1 MPRRSRFFRSAL
13 TATTLAAGYFPVSAA
28 VEFRRLP
35 DGGMQPRLVVAADQS
50 VHMVWLGGDPKAS
63 DVFYRH
69 HAPDAAPSGTP
80 VRINS
85 QPGSAIAIGTIRGA
99 QVAVGRDGR
108 AHVVWNGSGT
118 ATPKPAGSAPLLYA
132 RSDPAGTAFEPQR
145 NLVTRTTDLDG
156 GGSVAA
162 DADGRVNVL
171 WHAGTPGTKTSEDK
185 RRVFLARSTDDGR
198 SFAPETPVTDGT
210 GACGCCGME
219 AVSGPGGEIFALYRS
234 AKANVHRE
242 ATLAVSR
249 DHGVTF
255 TVDPLQD
262 WETGSCPMSSAAF
275 LGSKTGMTAAWE
287 TQGRIHFSA
296 VGKGASKPIR
306 IESAPGAKH
315 PALAVNAK
323 GEMLVAWTEG
333 TGWQRG
339 GNLAWQVFDAAG
351 KPTPEHGSRPG
362 IPIWS
367 YAAAYARTDGT
378 FVIVY

>member
-1 MPRRSRFFRSAL
+1 MPHRSHFLRAALSA
-13 TATTLAAGYFPVSAA
+13 TALSAGCIQASAA

-35 DGGMQPRLVVAADQS
+35 EGGVQPRLVVAADRS
-50 VHMVWLGGDPKAS
+50 IHMVWLGGDPKAS
-63 DVFYRH
+63 DVFYQH
-69 HAPDAAPSGTP
+69 FAADAVAPGTP
-80 VRINS
+80 VRVNTR
-85 QPGSAIAIGTIRGA
+85 PGSAIAIGTIRGA
-99 QVAVGRDGR
+99 QVAVGRNGR

-118 ATPKPAGSAPLLYA
+118 ATPKPEGSSPLLYA
-132 RSDPAGTAFEPQR
+132 RSDPDGTAFEAQR

-162 DADGRVNVL
+162 DAHGRVHVM

-185 RRVFLARSTDDGR
+185 RRVFLARSTDDGT
-198 SFAPETPVTDGT
+198 SFAPEIPVTDGT

-219 AVSGPGGEIFALYRS
+219 AANGPEGEIFALYRS
-234 AKANVHRE
+234 AKANIHRE

-255 TVDPLQD
+255 TVESLQD

-287 TQGRIHFSA
+287 TKGRIHFSA
-296 VGKGASKPIR
+296 VGKGAPKPTR

-339 GNLAWQVFDAAG
+339 GDLAWQVFDATG
-351 KPTPEHGSRPG
+351 RPTSENGSRPG
-362 IPIWS
+362 IPVWS
-367 YAAAYARTDGT
+367 YAAAYARPDGT
-378 FVIVY
+378 FVIMY

>member
-1 MPRRSRFFRSAL
+1 MLHRPRFFRAVFA
-13 TATTLAAGYFPVSAA
+13 ATVLCAGSSRASAA
-28 VEFRRLP
+28 VEFHRLP
-35 DGGMQPRLVVAADQS
+35 EGGMQPRLAVAADRS
-50 VHMVWLGGDPKAS
+50 IHMVWLGGDPKAS

-69 HAPDAAPSGTP
+69 HSADTSPSGAP

-85 QPGSAIAIGTIRGA
+85 QPGSAIAIGTIRGP
-99 QVAVGRDGR
+99 QIAVGRDGR

-118 ATPKPAGSAPLLYA
+118 ATPKPEVGSPLLYA

-162 DADGRVNVL
+162 DADGRVHVL
-171 WHAGTPGTKTSEDK
+171 WHAGTPGTKTSEDN

-219 AVSGPGGEIFALYRS
+219 AVTGPGGEIFALYRS

-255 TVDPLQD
+255 TVEPLQD
-262 WETGSCPMSSAAF
+262 WETGSCPMSSAAL
-275 LGSKTGMTAAWE
+275 LGSKAGMTAAWE
-287 TQGRIHFSA
+287 TKGRIHFSA
-296 VGKGASKPIR
+296 VGTGVSKPTR
-306 IESAPGAKH
+306 IESAAGAKH

-339 GNLAWQVFDAAG
+339 GDLAWQVFDAAG
-351 KPTPEHGSRPG
+351 KPTAERGSRPG
-362 IPIWS
+362 IPVWS
-367 YAAAYARTDGT
+367 HAAAYARTDGT